1 MTVILVNEDNH
12 GLLTVAKDYKSA
24 VKFLIN
30 NRWIEDYTWVW
41 NEIDGSSVHLIEL
54 LGENAMDKMTEEWD
68 IDNFNAF
75 WDGNFYLEEVK
86 VYE

>member
-24 VKFLIN
+24 VKFLIGN
-30 NRWIEDYTWVW
+30 EWIKESMEVWHEDGTYRCLD
-41 NEIDGSSVHLIEL
+41 EFF
-54 LGENAMDKMTEEWD
+54 GEDVLDIITEKWD
-68 IDNFNAF
+68 IDSFNTF
-75 WDGNFYLEEVK
+75 WDGSFFLNEVE

>member
-24 VKFLIN
+24 VKFLID
-30 NRWIEDYTWVW
+30 NRWIEESMEVW
-41 NEIDGSSVHLIEL
+41 NEDGTYRRLDEFF
-54 LGENAMDKMTEEWD
+54 GEDVLDIITEKWD
-68 IDNFNAF
+68 IDSFNTF
-75 WDGNFYLEEVK
+75 WDGSFLLNEVE

>member
-24 VKFLIN
+24 VKFLID
-30 NRWIEDYTWVW
+30 NRWIEESMAVW
-41 NEIDGSSVHLIEL
+41 NEDDTYSRLDEL
-54 LGENAMDKMTEEWD
+54 LGEDAFDIITEKWD
-68 IDNFNAF
+68 INSFNTF
-75 WDGNFYLEEVK
+75 WDGCFILNEVK

>member
-24 VKFLIN
+24 VKFLID
-30 NRWIEDYTWVW
+30 NRWIEESMEVW
-41 NEIDGSSVHLIEL
+41 NEDGTYRRLDEFF
-54 LGENAMDKMTEEWD
+54 GEDVLDIITEKWD
-68 IDNFNAF
+68 IDSFNTF
-75 WDGNFYLEEVK
+75 WDGSFFLNEVE

>member
-24 VKFLIN
+24 IKFLIDN
-30 NRWIEDYTWVW
+30 KWIRESTECW
-41 NEIDGSSVHLIEL
+41 NEDGTYSRLDEL
-54 LGENAMDKMTEEWD
+54 LGEDVIDKMTEEWN
-68 IDNFNAF
+68 IDDFNDF
-75 WDGNFYLEEVK
+75 WEGTYLLNEIE

>member
-24 VKFLIN
+24 VKFLIS
-30 NRWIEDYTWVW
+30 NRWIKESM
-41 NEIDGSSVHLIEL
+41 EIWDENGISHSRLDEL
-54 LGENAMDKMTEEWD
+54 LGEDVLDIMTEKWD
-68 IDNFNAF
+68 IDSFNTF
-75 WDGNFYLEEVK
+75 WDGSFFLNEVE

>member
-12 GLLTVAKDYKSA
+12 GLLTVAKDYKAA

-30 NRWIEDYTWVW
+30 NGWLEESMEVW
-41 NEIDGSSVHLIEL
+41 NEDGTYSRLDEL
-54 LGENAMDKMTEEWD
+54 LGEDVLDIITEKWD
-68 IDNFNAF
+68 IDSFNTF
-75 WDGNFYLEEVK
+75 WDGSFFLNEVE

>member
-75 WDGNFYLEEVK
+75 WDENFYLEEVK